1 MIPAN
6 TPPPLRILAEHSRRL
21 GGKIRG
27 GNFAVRFDGG
37 GMTLDLSNQSI
48 DDSAL
53 RALLNFARA
62 RQLKDEI
69 AAMMSGEKVNFT
81 ERLPALHPAL
91 RGTIMT
97 QISPKLR
104 GQIADERKR
113 FLNFAHRLRE
123 GEIVGAR
130 GNRFCDVVNIGMGG
144 SESGA
149 RLIATALENSNSPVR
164 AHFVGDADGGGIKKT
179 LAQLHPETTFFIISS
194 KSFATKETL
203 ADADAARGWIKSK
216 LGDAASKK
224 HFVGVSAKPNPMREW
239 GIAAAN
245 QFCIWGGVGGRFSA
259 WSAMGLAAAIHI
271 GESSFNELL
280 DGANRADK
288 HFKNAPLARNLPVL
302 LALADIWNFNFNGAQ
317 SKVILP
323 YDFRLRNLI
332 PYLMQLEME
341 SLGKTLNRKGE
352 KANLRICA
360 PVWGDL
366 GWRARH
372 SFFQMLLQG
381 GGGASADI
389 ISVKKGIDD
398 SRGIPQIVGAHS
410 RLFSRGKRDDNPH
423 LEISGGLAHSILT
436 LDELTPRNL
445 GALMAVFEHKI
456 FAQGALCG
464 INPFNQPAVEG
475 AK

>member
-91 RGTIMT
+91 RGTMMT

-104 GQIADERKR
+104 GQIADERGR

-164 AHFVGDADGGGIKKT
+164 AHFVGDADGGGIKKHSRNCIRKRPF
-179 LAQLHPETTFFIISS
+179 LSS
-194 KSFATKETL
+194 HQNLSQQKKRLPTPTPR
-203 ADADAARGWIKSK
+203 ADGLK
-216 LGDAASKK
+216 
-224 HFVGVSAKPNPMREW
+224 
-239 GIAAAN
+239 AN
-245 QFCIWGGVGGRFSA
+245 
-259 WSAMGLAAAIHI
+259 SAMRQVKSISPACRPSRIKCAN
-271 GESSFNELL
+271 GESSP
-280 DGANRADK
+280 R
-288 HFKNAPLARNLPVL
+288 
-302 LALADIWNFNFNGAQ
+302 INFAF
-317 SKVILP
+317 
-323 YDFRLRNLI
+323 
-332 PYLMQLEME
+332 
-341 SLGKTLNRKGE
+341 
-352 KANLRICA
+352 
-360 PVWGDL
+360 
-366 GWRARH
+366 
-372 SFFQMLLQG
+372 G
-381 GGGASADI
+381 GG
-389 ISVKKGIDD
+389 
-398 SRGIPQIVGAHS
+398 
-410 RLFSRGKRDDNPH
+410 
-423 LEISGGLAHSILT
+423 
-436 LDELTPRNL
+436 
-445 GALMAVFEHKI
+445 
-456 FAQGALCG
+456 
-464 INPFNQPAVEG
+464 
-475 AK
+475 